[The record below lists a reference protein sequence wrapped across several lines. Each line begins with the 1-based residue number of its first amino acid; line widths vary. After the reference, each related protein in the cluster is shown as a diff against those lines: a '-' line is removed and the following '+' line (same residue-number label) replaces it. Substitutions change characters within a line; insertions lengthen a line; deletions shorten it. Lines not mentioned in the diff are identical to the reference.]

1 MRCWRYIGLA
11 FISGD
16 WFFDMIC
23 SWVMNCD
30 AVMMTTITT
39 AMTTTT
45 TSTGSFASAR
55 LDAVVQGAMPNS
67 DALPNCSASSWAQQA
82 DARVA
87 LVRPR

>member
-23 SWVMNCD
+23 SCVMNCD

-45 TSTGSFASAR
+45 TSPGSARERR
-55 LDAVVQGAMPNS
+55 LDAVACSGAMPNS
-67 DALPNCSASSWAQQA
+67 DELPN
-82 DARVA
+82 
-87 LVRPR
+87 